1 LCCIAVQLL
10 RSSEVKVRLV
20 NRDLLNERT
29 PRIKERHHLIRGFA
43 VSIVSRFNEDQ
54 LRATCARNMCGECRP
69 HTKRARL
76 IVCGADHAALSVA
89 VTNRNR
95 LSSKR
100 RIVTDLYRRKEGV
113 EINVKDAARC
123 ERVRCLQPFLLSATQ
138 LANSS
143 VQQ

>member
-1 LCCIAVQLL
+1 VRVTVQLL
-10 RSSEVKVRLV
+10 RASEIKIGFVNGNLLNDWAPGVKEAHHLM
-20 NRDLLNERT
+20 RDLAVAIMAWLYKNKLRT
-29 PRIKERHHLIRGFA
+29 
-43 VSIVSRFNEDQ
+43 
-54 LRATCARNMCGECRP
+54 TCARNMCRECRP
-69 HTKRARL
+69 HTERARL
-76 IVCGADHAALSVA
+76 IVCGADHTALSVTI
-89 VTNRNR
+89 TNRNR

-113 EINVKDAARC
+113 KVNVKDAARC